1 MDFAE
6 RIRLRNRITDK
17 RRAMKNPISKAIR
30 PKGFS
35 CLTYTEQRLLAYLNA
50 KRNTKNKI
58 GQCFIRKNKIV
69 TSRTQA
75 VHSLAEKGIVEIK
88 RVKNNLIYFQ
98 LKGKLR
104 QHFSL
109 ALLKTLFN

>member
-1 MDFAE
+1 MQKRTLIKKIKAIIAKVE

-50 KRNTKNKI
+50 RKCSNKPIGRGFVKKNGYYTKRAQGVNSLAKLGVI
-58 GQCFIRKNKIV
+58 AIVRRKNN
-69 TSRTQA
+69 Q
-75 VHSLAEKGIVEIK
+75 L
-88 RVKNNLIYFQ
+88 YFQ
-98 LKGKLR
+98 LK
-104 QHFSL
+104 
-109 ALLKTLFN
+109 TNME